1 VIEDSRAGAR
11 VTDDSGAGARA
22 VLCGNPRAQYESH
35 RAAIDEAI
43 RRVLESGR
51 YILGD
56 EVVAFERE
64 LADYVGVRD
73 AIGVGSG
80 TEALHLAL
88 AACGV
93 GPGDEVITVA
103 HTAVATV
110 VAIELCGATPIF
122 VDIEPDYFTL
132 NPNQLEDA
140 ITSRTKAAIPVHL
153 YGQPADLHAVISIA
167 RQHGIR
173 VIEDCAQAHGATYR
187 ERRVGA
193 WGDVAC
199 FSFYPTK
206 NLGAIG
212 DGGAVVTNDPSLADR
227 VRCLREYGWLAERNV
242 SSVSGWNS
250 RLDELQAAILRVKL
264 QFLDEDNKRRR
275 EIAALYDELLRDS
288 DLVLPRRRTD
298 ATHVFHLYVVRSD
311 ERDELL
317 ARLRAEGIGALV
329 HYPVPV
335 HLQPA
340 YSKRF
345 PGADGLA
352 HTERAAK
359 EILSLPIYP
368 ELTDRE
374 IERVAAA
381 CVSYCAVL

>member
-1 VIEDSRAGAR
+1 MDRLRSEGASAAVNRSVIY
-11 VTDDSGAGARA
+11 
-22 VLCGNPRAQYESH
+22 CGNPRAQYESH
-35 RAAIDEAI
+35 RAEIDEAI

-56 EVVAFERE
+56 EVIAFECE
-64 LADYVGVRD
+64 FADYVGVRN

-93 GPGDEVITVA
+93 GVGDEVITVA
-103 HTAVATV
+103 HTAVATIA
-110 VAIELCGATPIF
+110 AIELCGATPVL

-132 NPNQLEDA
+132 DPKQLEDA
-140 ITSRTKAAIPVHL
+140 ITSRTKAVIPVHL
-153 YGQPADLHAVISIA
+153 YGQPADLAAIISIA
-167 RQHGIR
+167 QRHGVK
-173 VIEDCAQAHGATYR
+173 VIEDCAQAHGAVYH
-187 ERRVGA
+187 EKRVGS
-193 WGDVAC
+193 WGDIAC

-212 DGGAVVTNDPSLADR
+212 DGGAVVTNDPSLAEK
-227 VRCLREYGWLAERNV
+227 VRCLREYGWASERNV
-242 SSVSGWNS
+242 SEASGLNS

-264 QFLDEDNKRRR
+264 QFLDEDNNQRRR
-275 EIAALYDELLRDS
+275 IAALYGDLLRDS
-288 DLVLPRRRTD
+288 DLVLPQRRED
-298 ATHVFHLYVVRSD
+298 ATHVFHLYVVRSE

-317 ARLRAEGIGALV
+317 ARLRAEGIGALI

-340 YSKRF
+340 YLNRLR
-345 PGADGLA
+345 GADSLPN
-352 HTERAAK
+352 TERAAT

-368 ELTDRE
+368 ELTDAE
-374 IERVAAA
+374 IERVTAA
-381 CVSYCAVL
+381 CVSYCAVP

>member
-1 VIEDSRAGAR
+1 VNNSPI
-11 VTDDSGAGARA
+11 
-22 VLCGNPRAQYESH
+22 LCGNPRAQYESH
-35 RAAIDEAI
+35 RAEIDAAI

-56 EVVAFERE
+56 EVTAFERE
-64 LADYVGVRD
+64 FADYVGVRF
-73 AIGVGSG
+73 ASGVGSG

-93 GPGDEVITVA
+93 GPGDEVVTVA

-110 VAIELCGATPIF
+110 AAIELCGATPVL

-132 NPNQLEDA
+132 DPNQLEDA
-140 ITSRTKAAIPVHL
+140 ITSRTKAVIPVHL

-167 RQHGIR
+167 RQHGLR
-173 VIEDCAQAHGATYR
+173 VIEDCAQAHGAVYR
-187 ERRVGA
+187 DRRVGS

-212 DGGAVVTNDPSLADR
+212 DGGAVVTNDPSLAEK
-227 VRCLREYGWLAERNV
+227 VRCMREYGWASERNV
-242 SSVSGWNS
+242 SAVTGWNS
-250 RLDELQAAILRVKL
+250 RLDELQAAVLRVKL
-264 QFLDEDNKRRR
+264 QFLDADNARRR
-275 EIAALYDELLRDS
+275 EIAGLYDELLRDS
-288 DLVLPRRRTD
+288 DLVLPKRRAD
-298 ATHVFHLYVVRSD
+298 ATHVFHLYVVRSE

-317 ARLRAEGIGALV
+317 ARLRAEGVGALV

-340 YSKRF
+340 YLNRLR
-345 PGADGLA
+345 GADKLPN
-352 HTERAAK
+352 TERAAK
-359 EILSLPIYP
+359 EIVSLPIYP
-368 ELTDRE
+368 ELTDAE

-381 CVSYCAVL
+381 CVSYCAVP

>member
-1 VIEDSRAGAR
+1 MIF
-11 VTDDSGAGARA
+11 
-22 VLCGNPRAQYESH
+22 CGNPRAQYESH
-35 RAAIDEAI
+35 REAIDSAI
-43 RRVLESGR
+43 KRVLDSGR
-51 YILGD
+51 YILGG
-56 EVVAFERE
+56 EVSTFERE
-64 LADYVGVRD
+64 FAEYVGVRD

-93 GPGDEVITVA
+93 GAGDEVITVA

-110 VAIELCGATPIF
+110 AAIELCGATPVF

-132 NPNQLEDA
+132 DPDRFEDA
-140 ITSRTKAAIPVHL
+140 ITSRTKAVMPVHL
-153 YGQPADLHAVISIA
+153 YGQPADLEGITSVAQ
-167 RQHGIR
+167 RHGLK

-187 ERRVGA
+187 NRRVGS

-212 DGGAVVTNDPSLADR
+212 DGGAVVTNDPALAEK
-227 VRCLREYGWLAERNV
+227 VRSLREYGWGSDRYV
-242 SSVSGWNS
+242 SNVSGWNS

-264 QFLDEDNKRRR
+264 RFLDADNERRR
-275 EIAALYDELLRDS
+275 TIAALYDELLRDS
-288 DLVLPRRRTD
+288 DLILPLRRSD
-298 ATHVFHLYVVRSD
+298 ATHVFHLYVVRSR

-317 ARLRAEGIGALV
+317 ARLRAEGVGALV

-340 YSKRF
+340 YSERIHCA
-345 PGADGLA
+345 GRLSN
-352 HTERAAK
+352 TEQAAR

-368 ELTDRE
+368 ELMDAE
-374 IERVAAA
+374 VEKVAAA

>member
-1 VIEDSRAGAR
+1 MIS
-11 VTDDSGAGARA
+11 
-22 VLCGNPRAQYESH
+22 CGNPRAQYESH
-35 RAAIDEAI
+35 RTAIDEAI

-64 LADYVGVRD
+64 FADYVGVCD
-73 AIGVGSG
+73 AVGVGSG

-88 AACGV
+88 VTCGV

-110 VAIELCGATPIF
+110 AAIELCGATPVF

-132 NPNQLEDA
+132 DPDQLENA

-167 RQHGIR
+167 QRHGVK
-173 VIEDCAQAHGATYR
+173 VIEDCAQAHGAIYR
-187 ERRVGA
+187 DKRVGA
-193 WGDVAC
+193 WGDAAC

-212 DGGAVVTNDPSLADR
+212 DGGAVVTNDPSLAAR
-227 VRCLREYGWLAERNV
+227 VRSLREYGWSSERNV
-242 SSVSGWNS
+242 SNERGWNS

-264 QFLDEDNKRRR
+264 RLLDEDNERRR
-275 EIAALYDELLRDS
+275 QIACLYDELLRES
-288 DLVLPRRRTD
+288 DLVLPRRRAD
-298 ATHVFHLYVVRSD
+298 ATHVFHLYVVRSE

-317 ARLRAEGIGALV
+317 ARLRAEDIGALV

-340 YSKRF
+340 YLGRLR
-345 PGADGLA
+345 GAGNLPN
-352 HTERAAK
+352 TERAAK

-368 ELTDRE
+368 ELTETE
-374 IERVAAA
+374 IEKVAAA

>member
-1 VIEDSRAGAR
+1 MNRDMI
-11 VTDDSGAGARA
+11 
-22 VLCGNPRAQYESH
+22 LCGNPRAQYESH
-35 RAAIDEAI
+35 REAIDEAI
-43 RRVLESGR
+43 KRVLESGR

-56 EVVAFERE
+56 EVSAFERE
-64 LADYVGVRD
+64 FADYVGVRD

-88 AACGV
+88 VACGV
-93 GPGDEVITVA
+93 GAGDEVITVA
-103 HTAVATV
+103 HTAVATAA
-110 VAIELCGATPIF
+110 AIELCGATPIF

-132 NPNQLEDA
+132 NPDRFEDA
-140 ITSRTKAAIPVHL
+140 ITSRTKAVVPVHL
-153 YGQPADLHAVISIA
+153 YGQPADLAAITSVA
-167 RQHGIR
+167 QRHGIR
-173 VIEDCAQAHGATYR
+173 VVEDCAQAHGAMYR
-187 ERRVGA
+187 DRRVGS
-193 WGDVAC
+193 WGDIAC

-212 DGGAVVTNDPSLADR
+212 DGGVVVTNDPALAEK
-227 VRCLREYGWLAERNV
+227 VQCLREYGWSAERNV
-242 SSVSGWNS
+242 SNVSGWNS

-264 QFLDEDNKRRR
+264 RFLDADNERRR
-275 EIAALYDELLRDS
+275 GIAALYDELLRDS
-288 DLVLPRRRTD
+288 DLSLPLRRED
-298 ATHVFHLYVVRSD
+298 ATHVFHLYVVRSR

-317 ARLRAEGIGALV
+317 ARLRAEGVGALV

-340 YSKRF
+340 YLKRF
-345 PGADGLA
+345 SGADDLPN
-352 HTERAAK
+352 TERAAK

-368 ELTDRE
+368 ELTEEE

>member
-1 VIEDSRAGAR
+1 VDCLRSE
-11 VTDDSGAGARA
+11 GAGAC
-22 VLCGNPRAQYESH
+22 LIGCGNPRAQYESH
-35 RAAIDEAI
+35 KDAIDSAI

-56 EVVAFERE
+56 EVSAFERE
-64 LADYVGVRD
+64 FADYVGVRD
-73 AIGVGSG
+73 AVGVGSG

-93 GPGDEVITVA
+93 GPSDEVITVA
-103 HTAVATV
+103 HTAVASV
-110 VAIELCGATPIF
+110 AAIELCGATPVF

-132 NPNQLEDA
+132 DPNQLEHA
-140 ITSRTKAAIPVHL
+140 ITSRTKAVIPVHL
-153 YGQPADLHAVISIA
+153 YGQAADLHAVNSIA
-167 RQHGIR
+167 QQHG
-173 VIEDCAQAHGATYR
+173 VKVVEDCSQAHGAIYR
-187 ERRVGA
+187 DKRVGS

-212 DGGAVVTNDPSLADR
+212 DGGALVTNNPLLAEK
-227 VRCLREYGWLAERNV
+227 VRCLREYGWSSGRKV
-242 SSVSGWNS
+242 SDVTGWNS

-264 QFLDEDNKRRR
+264 QFLDEDNERRR
-275 EIAALYDELLRDS
+275 KIACVYDELLRDS
-288 DLVLPRRRTD
+288 DLVLPQSRED
-298 ATHVFHLYVVRSD
+298 ATHVFHLYVVRSE

-317 ARLRAEGIGALV
+317 ARLRAEGIVALV

-340 YSKRF
+340 YLGRLRGGGNL
-345 PGADGLA
+345 PN
-352 HTERAAK
+352 TERAAR

-368 ELTDRE
+368 ELTDAE
-374 IERVAAA
+374 IEKVAAA
-381 CVSYCAVL
+381 CVSYCTVL

>member
-1 VIEDSRAGAR
+1 MI
-11 VTDDSGAGARA
+11 
-22 VLCGNPRAQYESH
+22 LCGNPRSQYESH

-43 RRVLESGR
+43 GRVLASGR
-51 YILGD
+51 YILGE

-64 LADYVGVRD
+64 FADYVGVRD
-73 AIGVGSG
+73 AIGAGSG

-110 VAIELCGATPIF
+110 AAIHLCGATPVF

-132 NPNQLEDA
+132 DPDRLEEA
-140 ITSRTKAAIPVHL
+140 ITARTRAVIPVHL
-153 YGQPADLHAVISIA
+153 YGQPADLDSILAVA
-167 RQHGIR
+167 KRYEVR
-173 VIEDCAQAHGATYR
+173 VVEDCAQAHGAMYR
-187 ERRVGA
+187 DRRAGS

-212 DGGAVVTNDPSLADR
+212 DGGAVVTNDPALAER
-227 VRCLREYGWLAERNV
+227 VRELREYGWATERNV
-242 SSVSGWNS
+242 SELHGWNS

-264 QFLDEDNKRRR
+264 RYLDADNERRR
-275 EIAALYDELLRDS
+275 RIADLYDDLLRDA
-288 DLVLPRRRTD
+288 DLVLPRRRKD
-298 ATHVFHLYVVRSD
+298 ATHVFHLYVVRSG
-311 ERDELL
+311 ERDDLCRRLKL
-317 ARLRAEGIGALV
+317 AGVGASI
-329 HYPVPV
+329 HYPQPV

-340 YSKRF
+340 YSGKNIS
-345 PGADGLA
+345 ADRLTN
-352 HTERAAK
+352 TERIAK

-368 ELTDRE
+368 ELTVEE

-381 CVSYCAVL
+381 CVSYCAVR

>member
-1 VIEDSRAGAR
+1 MVN
-11 VTDDSGAGARA
+11 SGMIS
-22 VLCGNPRAQYESH
+22 CGNPRAQYEAH
-35 RAAIDEAI
+35 KVAIDAAIG
-43 RRVLESGR
+43 RVLASGR

-56 EVVAFERE
+56 EVSAFERE
-64 LADYVGVRD
+64 FADYVGVRD

-93 GPGDEVITVA
+93 GAGDEVITVA

-110 VAIELCGATPIF
+110 AAIELCGATPVF

-132 NPNQLEDA
+132 NPDRFEDA
-140 ITSRTKAAIPVHL
+140 ITSRTKAVIPVHL
-153 YGQPADLHAVISIA
+153 YGQPADLEAIIA
-167 RQHGIR
+167 IAKQHRIR

-187 ERRVGA
+187 DRRVGS

-212 DGGAVVTNDPSLADR
+212 DGGAVVTNDRELAEK
-227 VRCLREYGWLAERNV
+227 VRCLREYGWSSDRYV
-242 SSVSGWNS
+242 SNVSGWNS

-264 QFLDEDNKRRR
+264 RFLDADNERRR
-275 EIAALYDELLRDS
+275 RIAASYDELLRDS
-288 DLVLPRRRTD
+288 DLILPLRRED
-298 ATHVFHLYVVRSD
+298 SAHVFHLYVVRSR

-317 ARLRAEGIGALV
+317 TRLRAEGVGALV

-340 YSKRF
+340 YLNRLSSAK
-345 PGADGLA
+345 DLSN
-352 HTERAAK
+352 TERAAK

-368 ELTDRE
+368 ELTNAE
-374 IERVAAA
+374 VERVAAA